1 MSHKLTT
8 LALLPGLSI
17 SGTAQAGNTLAFCE
31 SPNETRLSNQS
42 LITRLCFAVIC
53 AIVFL
58 VPNMVNAT
66 TIGFDGLSGNENGS
80 SFSTY
85 TESGFTVQPVSGD
98 WLVKT
103 DYGYPPPFIY
113 FTSPQV
119 EPLTAGIRVT
129 NGGSAFQFSSVD
141 LYSSMT
147 RIPYTFSGFLNSAP
161 VFTATGE
168 QFNTFG
174 DFATVLNQSSA
185 IIIDALEI
193 TLVNPAG
200 GCPTCINPMGLDTVV
215 LLEATVPEPTIFSLL
230 FVGLVS
236 LVLQKRRN
244 KKIADTVYGWH
255 RK

>member
-8 LALLPGLSI
+8 LAQLPGLSI

-42 LITRLCFAVIC
+42 LISRLCFAVIC

-98 WLVKT
+98 WLVRT
-103 DYGYPPPFIY
+103 MYGNPSPFI
-113 FTSPQV
+113 FFSSTQ
-119 EPLTAGIRVT
+119 EQQPLSAGISVT

-147 RIPYTFSGFLNSAP
+147 TIPYTFSGFLNSMV
-161 VFTATGE
+161 VFTETGTVP
-168 QFNTFG
+168 NTFG
-174 DFATVLNQSSA
+174 GFATVLNQYSSSF
-185 IIIDALEI
+185 IDALEI

-200 GCPTCINPMGLDTVV
+200 WCCGSNPVGLDNVV
-215 LLEATVPEPTIFSLL
+215 LLETTVPEPTILSLL

-244 KKIADTVYGWH
+244 KKVFTS
-255 RK
+255 R